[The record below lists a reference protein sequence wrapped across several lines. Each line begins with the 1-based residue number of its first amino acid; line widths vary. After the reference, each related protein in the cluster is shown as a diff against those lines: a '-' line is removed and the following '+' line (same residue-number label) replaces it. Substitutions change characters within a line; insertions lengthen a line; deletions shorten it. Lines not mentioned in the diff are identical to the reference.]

1 MMMKYM
7 KLIAVVCAAAWAVAS
22 TPESYAGPRKRAK
35 EGKEQTVRKTP
46 YEKLFDG
53 RKHTTAVG
61 ELVTLHK
68 IDGKVFFEIPLA
80 SMGRDMLLG
89 TTPAST
95 RCAATWPPRWA
106 RAPITRTSTAAWRS
120 SS

>member
-95 RCAATWPPRWA
+95 MYVRGCVAGRDFGEKAV
-106 RAPITRTSTAAWRS
+106 
-120 SS
+120 